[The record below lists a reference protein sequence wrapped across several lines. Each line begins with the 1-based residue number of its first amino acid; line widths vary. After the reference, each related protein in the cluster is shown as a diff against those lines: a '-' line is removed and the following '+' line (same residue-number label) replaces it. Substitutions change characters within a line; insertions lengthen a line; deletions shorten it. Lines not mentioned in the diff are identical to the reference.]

1 MKKGSNQPG
10 GLPQPSYAV
19 QKTKLGPVTVSLPT
33 WHILDVDE
41 AVSLLDVDAATGLQL
56 QQAQT
61 RAATH
66 GPNRLAG
73 KPPRSPWLLFFGQF
87 KNFLI
92 VVLIL
97 AAALA
102 AGIGKITDAAVIL
115 TVLLLNAALG
125 FYHEYRPEQ
134 SRAWPRSRKC
144 SR

>member
-1 MKKGSNQPG
+1 MKKGSNKPDILQ
-10 GLPQPSYAV
+10 QPSHPV
-19 QKTKLGPVTVSLPT
+19 QKGKLGPVAVCLPT
-33 WHILDVDE
+33 WHMLDVDE
-41 AVSLLDVDAATGLQL
+41 AINLLHVEAATGLQL
-56 QQAQT
+56 QQTQT
-61 RAATH
+61 RAVTH
-66 GPNRLAG
+66 GPNRLAE

-125 FYHEYRPEQ
+125 FYHEYRAEQ
-134 SRAWPRSRKC
+134 SRTWARSRKC